1 MFTIKDDKKPLYRRW
16 WFWLILVVILV
27 GAGLTGT
34 AVHYVHQTA
43 RTERRTAKKHH
54 QVVQRDR
61 KAGQAQ
67 EKAPRAIAAPNNQQR
82 DQLVSQAKSGADLQA
97 VTAGQPQVI
106 HFDRDDQ
113 TIKTTV
119 DNNGQIKP
127 GRYAVKL
134 TRANKNFDDDFHELS
149 FEAHYNVYSV
159 DDAKTDD
166 IVQGTANLPAGREVK
181 LKGSKGDTVTLI
193 PLKNQQRADQFIYN
207 GSSVRST
214 DDVQPGVYQLTYCD
228 TTGDDDQSG
237 VSLDGNDCYDYFT
250 LYDRPNMKKH
260 HYTSVVVAIQKDQKI
275 EVDSGAVHLQRV
287 QIPQKP
293 QNLILGSAVYTV
305 GQDLPAGRY
314 KVRVLSGS
322 GDIGKADSLATL
334 AHLKKH
340 GTTTVTLKKG
350 TRIEINPNV
359 VSLTYV
365 GS

>member
-27 GAGLTGT
+27 GGGLTGT
-34 AVHYVHQTA
+34 AVQYVHRMTQTEHH
-43 RTERRTAKKHH
+43 TPKKHH
-54 QVVQRDR
+54 KTDQADR
-61 KAGQAQ
+61 KDEQAQ
-67 EKAPRAIAAPNNQQR
+67 EKAPRAIAAPNKQQR
-82 DQLVSQAKSGADLQA
+82 DQLVSQAKRGADLQA

-113 TIKTTV
+113 TVKTTV

-127 GRYAVKL
+127 GRYAIKL

-149 FEAHYNVYSV
+149 FEAHNNVYSV
-159 DDAKTDD
+159 NDAKTDD
-166 IVQGTANLPAGREVK
+166 IIQGTANLPAGREVK
-181 LKGSKGDTVTLI
+181 LKGNRDDTVTLI
-193 PLKNQQRADQFIYN
+193 PLKNQQRTDQFIYN
-207 GSSVRST
+207 GDSVRST
-214 DDVQPGVYQLTYCD
+214 DDVQPGVYQVTYCD
-228 TTGDDDQSG
+228 TTGIDDQSS
-237 VSLDGNDCYDYFT
+237 VSFDCNNCFDYFT
-250 LYDRPNMKKH
+250 LYAHPNIKKH

-287 QIPQKP
+287 QIPPKP
-293 QNLILGSAVYTV
+293 RNLILGSAVYTV

-322 GDIGKADSLATL
+322 GDIGKVDSLTTL

-350 TRIEINPNV
+350 AKIEINPSI
-359 VSLTYV
+359 VSLTYI
-365 GS
+365 GN